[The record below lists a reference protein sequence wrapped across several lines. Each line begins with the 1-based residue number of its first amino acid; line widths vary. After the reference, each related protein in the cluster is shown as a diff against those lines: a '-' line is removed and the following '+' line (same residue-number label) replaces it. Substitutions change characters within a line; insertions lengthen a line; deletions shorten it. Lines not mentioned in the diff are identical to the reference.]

1 MFKRYKHQN
10 LHLSPYNPLD
20 IGRHDGINK
29 HSFGPAVRQHWLIHY
44 VFEGTVFFQKGEST
58 YKVSSGECFII
69 RPNEVTYYENTAP
82 WHYAWV
88 GFSADYVPQC
98 IKNNDV
104 LDVAFLKSIFEELEA
119 NIDKYNGVFGND
131 GVREAYL
138 VGKITEIM
146 TLLELHYSRPAESRT
161 ESEIKKV
168 KNYIDIRLSSNLK
181 ISEIAAEF
189 HLDRAHLSRKFKE
202 VVGES
207 PQNYIVNARLS
218 EAAKLMRE
226 HGLSPIDAATAVG
239 YLDIYLFSK
248 MFKRRFGVSPR
259 EYKKSLP

>member
-1 MFKRYKHQN
+1 MFKRYKHRN

-20 IGRHDGINK
+20 IGRHDGLAK
-29 HSFGPAVRQHWLIHY
+29 HSFGPAVRRHWLVHY
-44 VFEGTVFFQKGEST
+44 VIEGIVRFQKGDNVYSV
-58 YKVSSGECFII
+58 KKGECFII
-69 RPNEVTYYENTAP
+69 RPNEITYYENSAP
-82 WHYAWV
+82 WHYAWI
-88 GFSADYVPQC
+88 GFSADKIPQC
-98 IKNNDV
+98 LKSNDV
-104 LDVAFLKSIFEELEA
+104 LKADFLQNIFIEIEE
-119 NIDKYNGVFGND
+119 NIDKYNSEFGDN

-138 VGKITEIM
+138 LGKITEIM
-146 TLLELHYSRPAESRT
+146 ALFELHYARPTESRA

-168 KNYIDIRLSSNLK
+168 KNYIDVRLTSNLK
-181 ISEIAAEF
+181 ISEIADEF

-207 PQNYIVNARLS
+207 PQNYIVNARLK

-226 HGLSPIDAATAVG
+226 HGLSPTDAATAVG

-259 EYKKSLP
+259 EYKNIN